1 MSGERA
7 NDNCVSVG
15 KGGKGKQGTDKG
27 INHGA
32 EPQNDAEG
40 RTFMDSRDIS
50 AKTHDTAS
58 SLIVVG
64 SIALDTVS
72 TPGSENRKGLGG
84 SATYFS
90 ASSGLLCRPQVI
102 AVLGE
107 DFDRSQ
113 LNFLV
118 ERGVDLSTVYTKK
131 GKTFQWQGTYGD
143 DLAEATTL
151 RTDLN
156 VFADFEPSLNET
168 QKNCDFLFLAN
179 IIPSLQLKVLEQSNA
194 KFVAADTMNLW
205 INTENETLRR
215 VLSRINLLVLNETEA
230 SLLSG
235 KKSIVSSAR
244 EIQSM
249 GPKTVVIK
257 RGAYGAFMLHED
269 RIFMFPAYPT
279 QKIVDPT
286 GCGDTFA
293 GGLMGTLA
301 RHGEVTDET
310 LREGVAVGT
319 ALASFTIEGYSLD
332 GLKEATVEK
341 LRERYEYLESITKFR
356 ALDM

>member
-1 MSGERA
+1 MSSEL
-7 NDNCVSVG
+7 
-15 KGGKGKQGTDKG
+15 
-27 INHGA
+27 
-32 EPQNDAEG
+32 
-40 RTFMDSRDIS
+40 S

-72 TPGSENRKGLGG
+72 TPSAENRKGLGG

-90 ASSGLLCRPQVI
+90 ASAGLLCRPQII

-113 LNFLV
+113 LNFLS
-118 ERGVDLSTVYTKK
+118 ERGVDLSTVYTRK

-143 DLAEATTL
+143 DLGEATTL

-156 VFADFEPSLNET
+156 VFADFEPQLNRE
-168 QKNCDFLFLAN
+168 QKHCDFLFLAN
-179 IIPSLQLKVLEQSNA
+179 IIPSLQLKVVEQSQA
-194 KFVAADTMNLW
+194 GFVAADTMNLW
-205 INTENETLRR
+205 INTENADLRK
-215 VLSRINLLVLNETEA
+215 VLAKINLLVLNEAEA

-235 KKSIVSSAR
+235 RKSIIDSAR
-244 EIQSM
+244 TIQEM
-249 GPKTVVIK
+249 GPRTIVIK

-269 RIFMFPAYPT
+269 SIFLCPAYPT
-279 QKIVDPT
+279 QKIIDPT

-301 RHGEVTDET
+301 RHGVANDAT
-310 LREGVAVGT
+310 LREGVVVGT
-319 ALASFTIEGYSLD
+319 ALASFTIEDYSLD
-332 GLKEATVEK
+332 GLKRANVDGI
-341 LRERYEYLESITKFR
+341 RERYARIEQITRFG

>member
-1 MSGERA
+1 MSL
-7 NDNCVSVG
+7 
-15 KGGKGKQGTDKG
+15 T
-27 INHGA
+27 
-32 EPQNDAEG
+32 EG
-40 RTFMDSRDIS
+40 V

-72 TPGSENRKGLGG
+72 TPSAADRKGLGG

-113 LNFLV
+113 LDFLV
-118 ERGVDLSTVYTKK
+118 ERVDLSTVYTRK
-131 GKTFQWQGTYGD
+131 GKTFQWQGTYGEE
-143 DLAEATTL
+143 LGEATTL

-156 VFADFEPSLNET
+156 VFADFEPQLNES

-179 IIPSLQLKVLEQSNA
+179 IIPQLQYKVVEQANA
-194 KFVAADTMNLW
+194 RFVAADTMNLW
-205 INTENETLRR
+205 INTENETLRK
-215 VLSRINLLVLNETEA
+215 VLAKINLLVLNEAEA
-230 SLLSG
+230 QLLS
-235 KKSIVSSAR
+235 KEKSIVQAAR
-244 EIQSM
+244 TIQKM
-249 GPKTVVIK
+249 GPSTVVIK
-257 RGAYGAFMLHED
+257 RGAFGAFMMHED
-269 RIFMFPAYPT
+269 NVFCCPAYPT
-279 QKIVDPT
+279 QSIIDPT

-301 RHGEVTDET
+301 RHGKVNDDT
-310 LREGVAVGT
+310 LREGIVVGT

-332 GLKEATVEK
+332 GLKRATVES
-341 LRERYEYLESITKFR
+341 LRERYAKIVEITRFG

>member
-1 MSGERA
+1 MS
-7 NDNCVSVG
+7 S
-15 KGGKGKQGTDKG
+15 
-27 INHGA
+27 
-32 EPQNDAEG
+32 
-40 RTFMDSRDIS
+40 S
-50 AKTHDTAS
+50 AGCKKTHDTAS

-72 TPGSENRKGLGG
+72 TPSAADRMGLGG

-90 ASSGLLCRPQVI
+90 AAAGLLCCPQVI

-113 LNFLV
+113 LDFLV

-131 GKTFQWQGTYGD
+131 GKTFHWQGTYGEE
-143 DLAEATTL
+143 LGEATTL

-156 VFADFEPSLNET
+156 VFADFEPQLNDN
-168 QKNCDFLFLAN
+168 QKDCDFLFLAN
-179 IIPSLQLKVLEQSNA
+179 ILPALQLKVVEQSRA

-205 INTENETLRR
+205 INTEREDLMK
-215 VLSRINLLVLNETEA
+215 VLSKINLLVLNEAEA
-230 SLLSG
+230 QLLSG
-235 KKSIVSSAR
+235 EKAIVAAAKK
-244 EIQSM
+244 IQTM
-249 GPKTVVIK
+249 GPQTIVIK
-257 RGAYGAFMLHED
+257 RGCFGAFMMHHD
-269 RIFMFPAYPT
+269 RIFSCPAFPT
-279 QKIVDPT
+279 QSIIDPT

-301 RHGEVTDET
+301 RHGEVTDEV
-310 LREGVAVGT
+310 LREGIVVGT

-332 GLKEATVEK
+332 GLKNATVEK
-341 LRERYEYLESITKFR
+341 LRKRYAQVIEMTQFG

>member
-1 MSGERA
+1 MVCS
-7 NDNCVSVG
+7 
-15 KGGKGKQGTDKG
+15 
-27 INHGA
+27 
-32 EPQNDAEG
+32 
-40 RTFMDSRDIS
+40 DSA

-72 TPGSENRKGLGG
+72 TPGAHDRVGLGG

-90 ASSGLLCRPQVI
+90 AAAGLLCCPQII

-118 ERGVDLSTVYTKK
+118 ERGVDLSSVYTKS
-131 GKTFQWQGTYGD
+131 GKTFHWQGTYGE

-156 VFADFEPSLNET
+156 VFADFEPSLNDK

-179 IIPSLQLKVLEQSNA
+179 IIPHLQLKVVEQAKA

-205 INTENETLRR
+205 INTTNEDLKR
-215 VLSRINLLVLNETEA
+215 VLAKIDMLVLNEAEA
-230 SLLSG
+230 RLLSAETG
-235 KKSIVSSAR
+235 IVAAAR
-244 EIQSM
+244 RIQSF

-257 RGAYGAFMLHED
+257 RGAFGAFMMHND
-269 RIFMFPAYPT
+269 RAFSCPAYPT
-279 QKIVDPT
+279 QTVVDPT

-293 GGLMGTLA
+293 GGLLGTLA
-301 RHGEVTDET
+301 RHGKITDET
-310 LREGVAVGT
+310 LREGIVVGT

-332 GLKEATVEK
+332 GLKRANLEQ
-341 LRERYEYLESITKFR
+341 LRYRYACLEDMTRFGS
-356 ALDM
+356 LDL